1 MQLKVTLPGDYTL
14 FSLTDAATFI
24 ACLANSRSVR
34 TSGWGDNEKHEHIKE
49 QPTLT
54 IVPDDYHIEAI
65 PAPLVELQAQLRTS
79 ETRWLEHYTA
89 NQKLTKELKETKAE
103 LERIQA
109 TVASSIKPTTQAPSS
124 NQSGEDEH
132 F

>member
-34 TSGWGDNEKHEHIKE
+34 TSGWGKDEKHEHIKE

-54 IVPDDYHIEAI
+54 IVPDDYSIEAI
-65 PAPLVELQAQLRTS
+65 PAPLVELQAQLRSS
-79 ETRWLEHYTA
+79 ETRWMEHYTA
-89 NQKLTKELKETKAE
+89 NQKLTKELKETKEELARIKSAVGSPAE
-103 LERIQA
+103 
-109 TVASSIKPTTQAPSS
+109 PTTKKTPA
-124 NQSGEDEH
+124 NTATEDMG

>member
-54 IVPDDYHIEAI
+54 IVPDDYSIEAL
-65 PAPLVELQAQLRTS
+65 PTPLVELQAQLRSS
-79 ETRWLEHYTA
+79 ETRWMEHYTA
-89 NQKLTKELKETKAE
+89 NQKLTKELKDTKAE
-103 LERIQA
+103 LERIQSA
-109 TVASSIKPTTQAPSS
+109 VGSPAKPTT
-124 NQSGEDEH
+124 
-132 F
+132 

>member
-54 IVPDDYHIEAI
+54 IVPDDYSIEAL
-65 PAPLVELQAQLRTS
+65 PTPLVELQAQLRTS

-89 NQKLTKELKETKAE
+89 NQKLTKELKDTKAE
-103 LERIQA
+103 LERIQSA
-109 TVASSIKPTTQAPSS
+109 VGSPAKPTT
-124 NQSGEDEH
+124 
-132 F
+132 